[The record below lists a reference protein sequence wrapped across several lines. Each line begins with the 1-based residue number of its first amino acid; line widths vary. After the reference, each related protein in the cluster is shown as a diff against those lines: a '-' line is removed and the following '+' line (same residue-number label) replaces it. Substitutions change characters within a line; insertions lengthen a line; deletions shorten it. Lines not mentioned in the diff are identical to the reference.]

1 MAWNNY
7 AQSAYPY
14 GNSYGQP
21 MNYGVQQQ
29 SYAPQQSQIQP
40 GIIWVDGEVGAKAFQ
55 MPQGWPVGT
64 PIPLWDTNDPVIY
77 LKSINQMGMPN
88 PLQKIHYQMEEQQA
102 QSRLPAGQM
111 SGNNQSA
118 TGDYVTK
125 SDFEAMKNEL
135 REMLKNQ
142 QPAANQNGS
151 QNGQNRGVNR

>member
-14 GNSYGQP
+14 GTSYGQP

-29 SYAPQQSQIQP
+29 SYAPQQLQIQP
-40 GIIWVDGEVGAKAFQ
+40 GILWVDGEVGAKAFQ
-55 MPQGWPVGT
+55 MPQGWPVGA

-77 LKSINQMGMPN
+77 LKSVNQMGMPN
-88 PLQKIHYQMEEQQA
+88 PLQKIHYRMEEQQA

-111 SGNNQSA
+111 SGNNQSG